1 MTARVRTIHQFHP
14 TLAYGDAVSN
24 DCFELQRLFWDWGAT
39 SELYAWE
46 RKAAVQAFARDYR
59 EYGRPLVARPELG
72 APLEHGDLVADPE
85 RLLVVHL
92 SMGNDSLD
100 EVRTWPDRMIVR
112 YHNISPPE
120 FFEAHNE
127 YAKRYAEKG
136 REQLRAFAGVAPLA
150 LGDSEYNRRELE
162 QAGFTRT
169 AVVPI
174 LIDWSWTETRA
185 DRDVSARMARPGNKV
200 LFVGRVSP
208 QKAIHDLIAGF
219 AAYRE
224 RDTTAQ
230 LVLVGSRDDA
240 GTYGRS
246 LEERVRSLGMEDAVV
261 FAGAASDA
269 ELVAY
274 YAGASAFATM
284 SDHEGFCIPVL
295 EAMRFDVP
303 VVAHAAGATP
313 ETVGDAGI
321 LIERKSP
328 EAIADA
334 LERALVDRASRDDLV
349 ARGRRRLE
357 DYSRERV
364 SAALRSALSAADIA
378 APTLRRHHIAV
389 MSSDER
395 CGIHD
400 YSGALA
406 SGLAANGHRVSF
418 VGVVRW
424 DSADLAR
431 KTMELPRE
439 ADVVLI
445 EHEFGIFRSSALAR
459 AMWRMRR
466 AGKRILLSL
475 HELDP
480 DKFHHYLKVLASI
493 HYRQHSGPAREL
505 ARIAWHSGVIAQR
518 LFRYR
523 ATLWALGLFPE
534 RIVVHSARVLD
545 KVDLITGDL
554 SRVTEVPLVIM
565 PLDDAPPLDEGE
577 PDELRRALRTK
588 LGLPQDRFIFISPG
602 FLFRR
607 KRLIEVIAAAPRD
620 SLVVLSGT
628 ESAWDGD
635 YLGDI
640 RRFIAEQRLDNV
652 VINTDYATMAEHV
665 LAADAMVLFYRD
677 VYQSA
682 IATQAMWA
690 EKPTIFSELSSFD
703 LYRGAGLFAS
713 DERELAERMVEIQR
727 PEVGE
732 RLVRQARVMKRLL
745 SPQRAALRYLA
756 GLGEV

>member
-1 MTARVRTIHQFHP
+1 MTAGVRTIHQFHP

-59 EYGRPLVARPELG
+59 EYGRPLVAKLELG
-72 APLEHGDLVADPE
+72 ASLERGELAPDPE
-85 RLLVVHL
+85 RLLLVHL
-92 SMGNDSLD
+92 SMGNESLD
-100 EVRTWPDRMIVR
+100 EVRGWPDRMVVR

-127 YAKRYAEKG
+127 YARHYAEMG
-136 REQLRAFAGVAPLA
+136 REQLRAFAAVAPLA
-150 LGDSEYNRRELE
+150 IGDSEYNRRELE
-162 QAGFTRT
+162 QAGFAHT

-185 DRDVSARMARPGNKV
+185 DSHAARRMASRANKI
-200 LFVGRVSP
+200 LFVGRISP

-219 AAYRE
+219 AAYRD
-224 RDTTAQ
+224 RDRSAQ

-240 GTYGRS
+240 GTYGTS
-246 LEERVRSLGMEDAVV
+246 LEEQARSLGVDDAVV

-274 YAGASAFATM
+274 YAGASVFATM

-328 EAIADA
+328 QAIADA
-334 LERALVDRASRDDLV
+334 LERTLADRAARNDLV
-349 ARGRRRLE
+349 ARGRRRVG
-357 DYSRERV
+357 DFSRERV
-364 SAALRSALSAADIA
+364 STALRSALAAAGIA
-378 APTLRRHHIAV
+378 APTLPRQHIAV

-418 VGVVRW
+418 VGVVPW

-431 KTMELPRE
+431 KTADLPHD
-439 ADVVLI
+439 ADIVLV

-466 AGKRILLSL
+466 AGKRVLLSL

-493 HYRQHSGPAREL
+493 HYRQHSSPPREL

-554 SRVTEVPLVIM
+554 SRVTEVPLVLM
-565 PLDDAPPLDEGE
+565 PLDGAPPPDEVD
-577 PDELRRALRTK
+577 PDELRRALRAK

-620 SLVVLSGT
+620 ALVVLSGT

-640 RRFIAEQRLDNV
+640 RRFVAEQGLDNV

-665 LAADAMVLFYRD
+665 MAADAMVLFYRD

-690 EKPTIFSELSSFD
+690 EKPTIFSDLPSFE

-727 PEVGE
+727 PDVRE
-732 RLVRQARVMKRLL
+732 RLVRQARVMKRQL

>member
-1 MTARVRTIHQFHP
+1 MTARIRTIHQFHP
-14 TLAYGDAVSN
+14 TLTYGDAVSN

-46 RKAAVQAFARDYR
+46 RKAAVQAFARDYH
-59 EYGRPLVARPELG
+59 EYGRPLVAKPHLGASLELG
-72 APLEHGDLVADPE
+72 DTVPDPE
-85 RLLVVHL
+85 RLLLVHL

-100 EVRTWPDRMIVR
+100 EVRSWSERMVVR
-112 YHNISPPE
+112 YHNIAPPE
-120 FFEAHNE
+120 FFEQHND
-127 YAKRYAEKG
+127 YARRYAVKG
-136 REQLRAFAGVAPLA
+136 REQLRSFAAVAPLA
-150 LGDSEYNRRELE
+150 IGDSEYNRRELE
-162 QAGFTRT
+162 QAGFART

-174 LIDWSWTETRA
+174 LIDWSWTQTPA
-185 DRDVSARMARPGNKV
+185 DREVAARMASPGNKI
-200 LFVGRVSP
+200 LFVGRISP

-219 AAYRE
+219 ASYRE
-224 RDTTAQ
+224 RDATAQ

-240 GTYGRS
+240 GTYGVS
-246 LEERVRSLGMEDAVV
+246 LDEQVRELGIEDAVV

-274 YAGASAFATM
+274 YSGASAFATM

-295 EAMRFDVP
+295 EAMRFDLP
-303 VVAHAAGATP
+303 VVANAAGATP
-313 ETVGDAGI
+313 ETAGDAGI
-321 LIERKSP
+321 ILERKP
-328 EAIADA
+328 PGAIADA
-334 LERALVDRASRDDLV
+334 LERALSDRACREDLI

-357 DYSRERV
+357 DFSRERV
-364 SAALRSALSAADIA
+364 SAALRSALAMADIA
-378 APTLRRHHIAV
+378 APSLPRHHIAV

-406 SGLAANGHRVSF
+406 TGLAANGHNVTF

-424 DSADLAR
+424 DGADLAR
-431 KTMELPRE
+431 KTADLPRD
-439 ADVVLI
+439 ADIVLI
-445 EHEFGIFRSSALAR
+445 EHEFGIFRSSELAR

-480 DKFHHYLKVLASI
+480 DKFHHYLKILASI
-493 HYRQHSGPAREL
+493 HYRQHSSPPREL
-505 ARIAWHSGVIAQR
+505 ARIVWHSGVIAQR

-523 ATLWALGLFPE
+523 TTLWALGLFPE
-534 RIVVHSARVLD
+534 RFVVHSARVLD
-545 KVDLITGDL
+545 KMDLITGDL

-565 PLDDAPPLDEGE
+565 PLDGAPPPDEAA

-607 KRLIEVIAAAPRD
+607 KRLTDVIAAAPRD
-620 SLVVLSGT
+620 ALVVLSGT
-628 ESAWDGD
+628 ESMWEGD
-635 YLGDI
+635 YLGEI
-640 RRFIAEQRLDNV
+640 RQFVAEKGYDNV

-665 LAADAMVLFYRD
+665 MAADAMVLFYRD

-690 EKPTIFSELSSFD
+690 EKPTIFSDLPAFE
-703 LYRGAGLFAS
+703 LYRGAGLVAS
-713 DERELAERMVEIQR
+713 DERELAERMLEIQR
-727 PEVGE
+727 PDVRE
-732 RLVRQARVMKRLL
+732 RLVRQARVVKRLL
-745 SPQRAALRYLA
+745 SPQRTALRYLA